1 MYDRNFLRKCFMSDI
16 LSDQKDAN
24 MLEKIQGARERI
36 MDAML
41 KDGIPKCKE
50 DREFLMQAMNASTST
65 ILSKAKIKSDA
76 TAAQS
81 QAATAKAIAEALLRY
96 KPGKR
101 DDSSNN
107 LPELDVANFN
117 TNPGETD
124 IGALPVTYNE
134 IMNS

>member
-1 MYDRNFLRKCFMSDI
+1 MSDI
-16 LSDQKDAN
+16 LSDHNDAR
-24 MLEKIQGARERI
+24 MLDKIQGTRERI
-36 MDAML
+36 MDEML
-41 KDGIPKCKE
+41 KKGIPESKE

-81 QAATAKAIAEALLRY
+81 QAATAKAIAEALMRY

-101 DDSSNN
+101 DENSNN
-107 LPELDVANFN
+107 LPELDVTNFN
-117 TNPGETD
+117 TNPGEME

-134 IMNS
+134 IMNT